1 MKITVHGGEAFPVY
15 SVYPAQP
22 AGFTEIDVS
31 PETIERWRSAFT
43 AFSTAQQEII
53 QALEDQGKKEQ
64 VWFNEDAWNGFHID
78 EGEQ

>member
-31 PETIERWRSAFT
+31 PETIERWRNAFV
-43 AFSTAQQEII
+43 AFSTVQLEII
-53 QALEDQGKKEQ
+53 QTLKDQGKEDQ
-64 VWFNEDAWNGFHID
+64 IWFTGDAWDGFLID
-78 EGEQ
+78 EDEQ